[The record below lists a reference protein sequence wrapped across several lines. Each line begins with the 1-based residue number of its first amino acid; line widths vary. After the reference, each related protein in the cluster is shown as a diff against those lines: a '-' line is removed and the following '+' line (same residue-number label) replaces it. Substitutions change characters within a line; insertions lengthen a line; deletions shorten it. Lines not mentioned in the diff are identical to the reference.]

1 MKTAIALLV
10 AVVVPFGTVVLA
22 GVMANQLLAIYR
34 QRRSHLRDVHNLLT
48 PCPPGAGKVGSR

>member
-34 QRRSHLRDVHNLLT
+34 QRRSLRDVHNLLT

>member
-22 GVMANQLLAIYR
+22 GVVANHLLAIYR
-34 QRRSHLRDVHNLLT
+34 RRRSHCAIGFT
-48 PCPPGAGKVGSR
+48 S

>member
-34 QRRSHLRDVHNLLT
+34 QRRSHCAT
-48 PCPPGAGKVGSR
+48 STTS